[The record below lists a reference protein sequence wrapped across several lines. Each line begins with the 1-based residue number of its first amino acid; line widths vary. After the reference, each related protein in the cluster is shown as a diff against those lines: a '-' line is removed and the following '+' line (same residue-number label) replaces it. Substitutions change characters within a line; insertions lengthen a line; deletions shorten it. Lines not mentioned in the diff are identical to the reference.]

1 MAPRATVSDEWVD
14 NEKVKRILKEH
25 LDETDYRIYKALNED
40 GRMSDTQ
47 IGERVGLSLTAALP
61 GGAIV
66 AGVVMAHAMFVRNP
80 VADSTGDSTRVR
92 PSRSAGRSDH
102 RSSRRSHAGEA
113 SD

>member
-1 MAPRATVSDEWVD
+1 MSNWSMTGYY
-14 NEKVKRILKEH
+14 
-25 LDETDYRIYKALNED
+25 DYVLGLIPAAL
-40 GRMSDTQ
+40 
-47 IGERVGLSLTAALP
+47 IGVTALLNLVGLSLTAALP